1 MSFKT
6 LQVIQLREY
15 GFSDLRV
22 DSDSCF
28 LCGSGS
34 LPPTQEHVF
43 PKWLQHRYNLW
54 NKTLGLLN
62 ETKIQYKNLLIPCC
76 ARCNSEDLSRLEDRV
91 SSAIS
96 RGFDCTSKLD
106 SHLLYL
112 WAGKLYFGVL
122 RKEITLAQDR
132 SRPHEG
138 TILPKESLKA
148 FSELHLFLQSIRGR
162 HEFSGKPPYSVLV
175 CNLHDLGQLRNFYF
189 RDSLF
194 HMTLSI
200 RMGEVGII
208 VALEDGGLTSDSY
221 GRYVNAVAGKKLH
234 PIQFDELYAK
244 VLYQVSRVEG
254 GVTYITSK
262 HEFDSQPAQTLVM
275 AGGYLRESSQEEY
288 SQLLRPM
295 VSDWLHSEPDH
306 IEWFVPPNLV
316 PTWMTDK
323 AGDLLLRPLS
333 EWESSFAA

>member
-1 MSFKT
+1 
-6 LQVIQLREY
+6 
-15 GFSDLRV
+15 
-22 DSDSCF
+22 
-28 LCGSGS
+28 
-34 LPPTQEHVF
+34 
-43 PKWLQHRYNLW
+43 
-54 NKTLGLLN
+54 
-62 ETKIQYKNLLIPCC
+62 
-76 ARCNSEDLSRLEDRV
+76 
-91 SSAIS
+91 
-96 RGFDCTSKLD
+96 
-106 SHLLYL
+106 
-112 WAGKLYFGVL
+112 
-122 RKEITLAQDR
+122 
-132 SRPHEG
+132 
-138 TILPKESLKA
+138 
-148 FSELHLFLQSIRGR
+148 
-162 HEFSGKPPYSVLV
+162 
-175 CNLHDLGQLRNFYF
+175 
-189 RDSLF
+189 
-194 HMTLSI
+194 
-200 RMGEVGII
+200 MGEVGII